1 MQSYVAEQ
9 KVIDWQVNVWTLHAF
24 SHASPSA
31 WNELPKHIH
40 SERQMV
46 ASSEDCLEVIFFSRD
61 FNIFQLFL
69 LLTSLTFVP
78 HHCS

>member
-31 WNELPKHIH
+31 WSELPKHIH

-46 ASSEDCLEVIFFSRD
+46 ASSEDCLEVIFSAE
-61 FNIFQLFL
+61 I
-69 LLTSLTFVP
+69 LTSFNCFYSLP
-78 HHCS
+78 R